1 MKKNVSIVVPCFNE
15 EKVLPLFWKK
25 LCEVVEGISD
35 KTFEAVFVDDGS
47 QDSTLSV
54 IKSLPSSKIK
64 VVYVSFSRNFGKEAA
79 LYAGL
84 KTATGDLVAV
94 MDADLQDPP
103 ELLKEMIGAI
113 ELEGYDSVATRRK
126 NRKGESLIRSFFA
139 NCFYKIYN
147 HVSRMKIVPSAR
159 DYRMMTRQMLN
170 AVLSLGEYNR
180 FTKGIY
186 SWVGFK
192 TKWIDFENVERAAGQ
207 TKWSFWGL
215 LFYSLEGICSFS
227 TASLTMVSGIGIS
240 LCLLSFLGI
249 IAVVALKLNGVSA
262 AYGWSSLICVLFFLS
277 GVQLFCLGILG
288 QYLAKTYL
296 ETKRRPLYIVKET
309 SNHS

>member
-139 NCFYKIYN
+139 NCFYFIKYTI
-147 HVSRMKIVPSAR
+147 M
-159 DYRMMTRQMLN
+159 
-170 AVLSLGEYNR
+170 
-180 FTKGIY
+180 
-186 SWVGFK
+186 
-192 TKWIDFENVERAAGQ
+192 
-207 TKWSFWGL
+207 
-215 LFYSLEGICSFS
+215 
-227 TASLTMVSGIGIS
+227 
-240 LCLLSFLGI
+240 
-249 IAVVALKLNGVSA
+249 
-262 AYGWSSLICVLFFLS
+262 
-277 GVQLFCLGILG
+277 
-288 QYLAKTYL
+288 YL
-296 ETKRRPLYIVKET
+296 V
-309 SNHS
+309 